1 MSLRRSAPP
10 ATKTT
15 WRSRMSVFSWVVA
28 GAMVLLLLISAVTGG
43 LGGLLMSAG
52 LIAMPTGLYVL
63 ATRRSSW
70 AGLPRS
76 RALGAATMAVGL
88 MALFFGASVGTPGG
102 APARDAPIAL
112 AARSAPTTP
121 LAELPTPTPTPTA
134 EAVAAPVATA
144 EPAPVADPVAV
155 PEPEPAPEAD
165 APQDAPAPLYAPA
178 EPAPPAPEP
187 APDASTYYENC
198 SAAKAAGAAPVHLGD
213 PGYGD
218 HLDRDGDGV
227 GCEN

>member
-112 AARSAPTTP
+112 AARLAPTTP
-121 LAELPTPTPTPTA
+121 LAELAAPTPTA

-144 EPAPVADPVAV
+144 EPAPVVDPVAV